1 MTGRAQEAIYG
12 VQSRMADTWCD
23 RGMTLDNQWQ
33 KIHRIQIVEWDRE
46 GRRVAT
52 RTRIGHVARV
62 RTRLG
67 RDTDN
72 GERGP
77 TKVYE

>member
-12 VQSRMADTWCD
+12 VQSRMADTWYD
-23 RGMTLDNQWQ
+23 RGMTPDNQWQ

-52 RTRIGHVARV
+52 RTRNENIAHVRIS
-62 RTRLG
+62 TSEMQ
-67 RDTDN
+67 TW
-72 GERGP
+72 
-77 TKVYE
+77 